1 MPRNLLRW
9 AGAGW
14 FVCLVALSLQ
24 PVRLHGTTSGA
35 GHLLFHLGLFLLGAV
50 FPLLL
55 SETLTPTGGESLV
68 YYLPRGCDFE
78 IAQGRIYRVHTEWR
92 DIAVDGAGVLIA
104 CLAIRFRGIRRGMCE
119 TGN

>member
-55 SETLTPTGGESLV
+55 SETLTQQVARALCIICLAGAI
-68 YYLPRGCDFE
+68 E

-104 CLAIRFRGIRRGMCE
+104 FLAIRFRGIRRGMCE